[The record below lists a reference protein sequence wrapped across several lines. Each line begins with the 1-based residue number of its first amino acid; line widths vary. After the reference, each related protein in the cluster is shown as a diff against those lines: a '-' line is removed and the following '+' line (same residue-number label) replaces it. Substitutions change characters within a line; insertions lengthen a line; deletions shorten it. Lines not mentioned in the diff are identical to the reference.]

1 MGRIIAAIVFLVIAV
16 FAASIEA
23 HLVWE
28 NAVSLQL
35 SISVAAVLTSALGVL
50 FLSLQTFHQ
59 TRVSQAQIIQALS
72 QDSDQNVLVEIEL
85 DRGGALYEYQNVI
98 SREQLAGL
106 ISFLTFFERINTFV
120 ELELTSMKI
129 FDELYGY
136 RFFLLTH
143 NLNVQRHI
151 LLNPDMKEAWRAIFK
166 LHKRWLRFRRK
177 RRINI
182 PWEDRVTSFECGA
195 LYKTS

>member
-23 HLVWE
+23 RLVWE
-28 NAVSLQL
+28 NVVSLQL

-50 FLSLQTFHQ
+50 SLSLQIFHQ

-72 QDSDQNVLVEIEL
+72 QDSGQNVLVEIEL
-85 DRGGALYEYQNVI
+85 DRGGSLYEYRDVI

-136 RFFLLTH
+136 RFSC
-143 NLNVQRHI
+143 
-151 LLNPDMKEAWRAIFK
+151 
-166 LHKRWLRFRRK
+166 LRTISMCSATFCL
-177 RRINI
+177 I
-182 PWEDRVTSFECGA
+182 PT
-195 LYKTS
+195 